1 MRLLLM
7 FTGMPGW
14 AEIVVIAF
22 VGLLLFGRRLP
33 EVGRSL
39 GRTIVEFKKGI
50 KEVETEVNVA
60 SRPSRETKPALPPA
74 EERAAPQLENSKPEA
89 QKPAEKAEPPAGE

>member
-1 MRLLLM
+1 
-7 FTGMPGW
+7 MPGW
-14 AEIVVIAF
+14 AEIVVIGF

-50 KEVETEVNVA
+50 REVESEVNVA
-60 SRPSRETKPALPPA
+60 SRPREDDKRNLPPGQ
-74 EERAAPQLENSKPEA
+74 ESDAAQLGGGEPTATTPSQESSPES
-89 QKPAEKAEPPAGE
+89 PRPDDE

>member
-1 MRLLLM
+1 MLAL
-7 FTGMPGW
+7 TGLPSW
-14 AEIVVIAF
+14 AEIVIVLF

-50 KEVETEVNVA
+50 RDVERDVDQA
-60 SRPSRETKPALPPA
+60 SRSPDVSNRIGPPKDGPTSTSSTSSTA
-74 EERAAPQLENSKPEA
+74 SDDA
-89 QKPAEKAEPPAGE
+89 AEKTTNP